1 MAEHAKLMRAA
12 PAGPTAAPAHR
23 PSGGLRHAALEQ
35 RPAARIERD
44 HRSLLAGRSPIVQL
58 SKGSSQANKEL
69 VKGMGKA
76 ASRVD
81 KLPDAKPHTKKGTG
95 SSGTDH
101 QGRNAMVINKA
112 KQDTMHAHKDPTM
125 FSSSRMRT
133 DDNSKEKDKAA
144 SEKRKEKKA
153 ASKEEKDERIREYW
167 GLAEGEE
174 ITEDHRKHDVE
185 TWSD

>member
-12 PAGPTAAPAHR
+12 PTGRTALPTHR
-23 PSGGLRHAALEQ
+23 PAAGLRHVALEQ
-35 RPAARIERD
+35 RPGARMERD
-44 HRSLLAGRSPIVQL
+44 HRSLLAGRGAIVQL
-58 SKGSSQANKEL
+58 SNGSSQANKEL
-69 VKGMGKA
+69 VKGMGKS

-81 KLPDAKPHTKKGTG
+81 KLPNAKPHTKKGTG

-133 DDNSKEKDKAA
+133 DDNAKVKDKEA

-153 ASKEEKDERIREYW
+153 SSKEKEDDLIREHW
-167 GLAEGEE
+167 GLSEGEE
-174 ITEDHRKHDVE
+174 ITEDHRKFYKG
-185 TWSD
+185 